1 MKRKIAAMV
10 LSTLMVIPGLVFNVN
25 AEEEN
30 TDFSGVTIELAE
42 RYTGN
47 ASVVFNELVDEFE
60 EESGCTVNVTEDG
73 NDYENNMKTR
83 MASGELPDIFQTHG
97 WSILRYKEYL
107 LNLSDEPWVSDYD
120 ESALGVISDDDG
132 SIYVLMTSEGVLGTL
147 VNMDVCE
154 DAGVDPYEIQ
164 TWDDFGEACAKIKE
178 AGYTPIGNI
187 TNPGLLANVAGTW
200 VSYEGEMAEDSEKM
214 LDGSWDWDS
223 YRPVLEKYAEW
234 IEAGYFY
241 DDIMT
246 MNDTDLA
253 QRFAENKAAFQIG
266 NEPSFLMTC
275 LELNPDGNYVMLPS
289 FASQEGGKLFVGIGE
304 QDTFG
309 IWKDSENIDAC
320 KAFLEFMAR
329 PENAVRLNQ
338 ATGSLTCLTSG
349 MDQDDGYALNIFK
362 DMQEKY
368 ADADVLYENLWDREY
383 MPSGMW
389 QIFGN
394 AMNMLLDDYSEDGID
409 ETLQYLLENY
419 QDLYDIALG

>member
-214 LDGSWDWDS
+214 LDGSWDWES